1 MPYTLPEHER
11 AAILALAE
19 ATARKA
25 NWYGRNAS
33 PEELA
38 RRKAYTID
46 ALPLSVEH
54 PGGGRAMVHVFAR
67 NIGERG
73 MSIVHSAMLHPGTPC
88 EITLPT
94 EWNGTSCVVGKV
106 RACRHLKAVYHEV
119 DIEFNEKANLRHFMK
134 LNEEDEVRVTKPM
147 DPTLFRGSL
156 LLIDDQEIELR
167 LIEHHLSGIPLT
179 LASASTTGQL
189 SDRLKTDRFDLVAC
203 DVGLG
208 SLGTRVLLDLIRQS
222 GHLGPVL
229 GITDD
234 SGAKVRAKLLE
245 EGVDGALEKPF
256 SRDQF
261 LNAIAPWFDAGGAD
275 ATDGVETPGSGP
287 IFSALCNDPKL
298 RPMLDEYLRY
308 VRQAMHDLS
317 KAVPAGDIQ
326 TVRSW
331 CQTLRG
337 SGGGYG
343 YKALSDAAGEVI
355 QSLNASGSVEETRP
369 MIRKLELVSSRMRIA
384 PDESAPPRQSAA

>member
-19 ATARKA
+19 ATSKKA
-25 NWYGRNAS
+25 HWYGRGT
-33 PEELA
+33 PLDEQA
-38 RRKAYTID
+38 RRKPYINAD
-46 ALPLSVEH
+46 LPLTVEH
-54 PGGGRAMVHVFAR
+54 PGGGRAVVHVFAR
-67 NIGERG
+67 NLGDRG
-73 MSIVHSAMLHPGTPC
+73 MSVIHAAMLHPGTPC
-88 EITLPT
+88 EIVLPT
-94 EWNGTSCVVGKV
+94 EWDGFSTVQGKI
-106 RACRHLKAVYHEV
+106 RGCRHLRAVYHEV
-119 DIEFNEKANLRHFMK
+119 EIEFNEKANLRHFMK
-134 LNEEDEVRVTKPM
+134 VNEEDEVKEVRVM
-147 DPTLFRGSL
+147 DPSQFRGRL
-156 LLIDDQEIELR
+156 LLVDDQEIELR
-167 LIEHHLSGIPLT
+167 LIEHHLSGTPLT
-179 LASASTTGQL
+179 LVSASTTGQL
-189 SDRLKTDRFDLVAC
+189 SDRLKSERFDLIAC

-208 SLGTRVLLDLIRQS
+208 SLGIPVLLDLIRQS

-234 SGAKVRAKLLE
+234 AGSKVRAKMIE

-256 SRDQF
+256 TREQ
-261 LNAIAPWFDAGGAD
+261 LLQAIAPWFDPG
-275 ATDGVETPGSGP
+275 GVETTPETGAPNSGP
-287 IFSALCNDPKL
+287 IFSALCNDQKL

-355 QSLNASGSVEETRP
+355 QCLNASGSVEETRP
-369 MIRKLELVSSRMRIA
+369 MIRRLELITSRMRIA
-384 PDESAPPRQSAA
+384 PDEPGGENRMVA